1 MKKGIL
7 LFILLSTMIL
17 SGCNATNEQVQPEI
31 EQNVENTMPAQE
43 ETTEKESLVIDTTVT
58 SANEALQLLKEGNK
72 RFVEDDSELINVSS
86 KKRNE
91 LEEGQNPYA
100 IVISCSDSRV
110 TPTHIF
116 NAGLGELFEI
126 RVAGNVLD
134 DYAMGSV
141 EYGIEHLGCPL
152 IVVMGHEKCGAVT
165 AAYEAYQTH
174 QEVEGEI
181 GELVEAILPSVE
193 VVKGSSIEEASYAN
207 VKNTVD
213 ELSKNPVVAE
223 AIHQGKCTIVG
234 AYYDL
239 DGHVTFL
246 DESY

>member
-1 MKKGIL
+1 MKKGIF
-7 LFILLSTMIL
+7 LFILLNAVIL
-17 SGCNATNEQVQPEI
+17 SGCSAANNKVQPET
-31 EQNVENTMPAQE
+31 EQKAKNKIPSQQE
-43 ETTEKESLVIDTTVT
+43 TSEKESLVIDRTVT
-58 SANEALQLLKEGNK
+58 SADEALQLLKEGNK
-72 RFVEDDSELINVSS
+72 RFVADDSELINVSS

-91 LEEGQNPYA
+91 LEEGQSPYA

-110 TPTHIF
+110 APTHIF

-165 AAYEAYQTH
+165 AAYEAYQNH

-181 GELVEAILPSVE
+181 GELVEAILPSVKA
-193 VVKGSSIEEASYAN
+193 VGGKSIEEASYAN
-207 VKNTVD
+207 VKKTVD
-213 ELSKNPVVAE
+213 DLRKNPVVAE
-223 AIHQGKCTIVG
+223 AVHQGKCTIVG

-239 DGHVTFL
+239 DGRVIFL